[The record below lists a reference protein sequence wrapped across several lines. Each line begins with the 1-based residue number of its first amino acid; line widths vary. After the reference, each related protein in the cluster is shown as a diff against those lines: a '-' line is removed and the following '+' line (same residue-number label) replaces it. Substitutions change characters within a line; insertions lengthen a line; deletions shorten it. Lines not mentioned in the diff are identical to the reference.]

1 MQRPAVQPRPPKP
14 SPPLTR
20 VQLRHAQAARYPDLE
35 LGVEYLAR
43 VAGNL
48 QTIAIAGT
56 SVTHAY
62 RGDFFIEGAPDWEER
77 P

>member
-1 MQRPAVQPRPPKP
+1 LRP
-14 SPPLTR
+14 
-20 VQLRHAQAARYPDLE
+20 AQAARYPDLE

>member
-1 MQRPAVQPRPPKP
+1 MRKHGLQPGGDETMDW
-14 SPPLTR
+14 SS
-20 VQLRHAQAARYPDLE
+20 
-35 LGVEYLAR
+35 R
-43 VAGNL
+43 VAANL